1 MTTRKASA
9 PKWEFKAR
17 FRRGAFGWKSEP
29 AILRIRQAVSEIT
42 KVART
47 DPVLAAEGAVA
58 FLERISPALEHVD
71 GSSGAIGTAVNRAI
85 DDLTRIIAGA
95 PSDPKTRADWLSR
108 LWAAYDA
115 DEIPYIEALGDHW
128 GELCG
133 SAELASEW
141 ADSLM
146 DTTRMALSPDPSLH
160 GYFRGTSACLSALF
174 RAARYQEIIDIVEG
188 EQIWSYKQW
197 AVRALAAMGK
207 TCEAIAYSESLRGR
221 WVPDRKVDSLC
232 EEILLASGFAEE
244 AFEHYA
250 ARNVTAGTYLASFRS
265 TARRYPH
272 KQPAEILARLVR
284 ATPGCE
290 GKWFAAA
297 KEAGL
302 FDEALALATQSPCDP
317 KTLTRAARDFMDV
330 RPGFSAEAGFLAIR
344 WVAEGHGYEITSA
357 DVSAAYD
364 SALRASERI
373 GTSGEMRMRIK
384 DLVSAN
390 PCSFVARSLD
400 QELER

>member
-1 MTTRKASA
+1 MKMAKGTAR
-9 PKWEFKAR
+9 KWEFKAR
-17 FRRGAFGWKSEP
+17 FRRGGFGWKSEP
-29 AILRIRQAVSEIT
+29 AILRIRQAVSEIK

-71 GSSGAIGTAVNRAI
+71 GSSGAIGIAVNRAI

-95 PSDPKTRADWLSR
+95 PSDPKTRTDWLCR
-108 LWAAYDA
+108 LWDAHHA

-146 DTTRMALSPDPSLH
+146 DTTRMALSPDPSLR

-174 RAARYQEIIDIVEG
+174 RAERYREIIDIVEG
-188 EQIWSYKQW
+188 EQIWPYKQW

-207 TCEAIAYSESLRGR
+207 RCEAIAYSESLRGR
-221 WVPDRKVDSLC
+221 WVQDSEVDSLC
-232 EEILLASGFAEE
+232 EEILLSSGFVEE

-265 TARRYPH
+265 TARKYPH
-272 KQPAEILARLVR
+272 KKPAEILAELVR

-317 KTLTRAARDFMDV
+317 KTLTRAARDFVDV

-344 WVAEGHGYEITSA
+344 WLAEGHGYEITSA
-357 DVSAAYD
+357 DVWAAYD
-364 SALRASERI
+364 AALKASERI

-384 DLVSAN
+384 DLVSAH
-390 PCSFVARSLD
+390 PGSFVARFLD
-400 QELER
+400 REFER